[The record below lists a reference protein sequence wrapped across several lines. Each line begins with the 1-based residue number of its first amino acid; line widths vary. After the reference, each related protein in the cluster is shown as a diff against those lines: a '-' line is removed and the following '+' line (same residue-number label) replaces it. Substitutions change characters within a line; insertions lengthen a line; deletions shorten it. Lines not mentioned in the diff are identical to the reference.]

1 MKKSFKVRGA
11 VFSLK
16 KNNRAQQ
23 MKKVIIMMV
32 RNDPKSI
39 RIGSLV
45 LDGWI

>member
-1 MKKSFKVRGA
+1 MKNSFKVRGA
-11 VFSLK
+11 TFSLK